1 MWITLL
7 KISPQLLGNTNIL
20 PYLYYIRMRDMKLEL
35 TPEQVQVVEI
45 ALNEM
50 FNSDSWTWSVDSNDV
65 DRIADRAEYIL
76 KMIDKLKSK

>member
-1 MWITLL
+1 
-7 KISPQLLGNTNIL
+7 
-20 PYLYYIRMRDMKLEL
+20 MKLEL

>member
-1 MWITLL
+1 M
-7 KISPQLLGNTNIL
+7 LGNTNIL